1 MPILTE
7 KDMQIKLNSENIE
20 NIMAWFQ
27 DITARNGLNQDGYAL
42 TQEDIDRYTKKLRS
56 VLPNVPAIYLELI
69 NNVVL
74 DNTLNYEDLDVE
86 KPEHPAYHIEV
97 KEVAGDIERSV
108 GYGIATTGDY
118 ATDTIFR
125 ARTAGGRYAIT
136 MFEAL
141 AHGAYKL
148 VDIERAKEYYRTYD
162 YKMEEEIAEAD
173 AIMEEVETAM
183 RETPNAINVK
193 SEKEI
198 FDDFRSSTAAYK
210 DALMTKKERLDTELK
225 EKKAQ
230 IAEKKQADKEFR
242 RDVAKMAHPINF
254 IARWALRI
262 NYRIQQHDNRKETLD
277 EFKKS
282 QKEER
287 EEIEATL
294 RTLDQ
299 NAKDIDKSIKKD
311 APWRE
316 AAEQFTSEYQSNTL
330 DEREVHNEWLNER
343 EERREEAERM
353 AEKNRQLDEQFR
365 AREAYEDSFY
375 EQPEEKK
382 SAFRGKSLFSENAQ
396 TKGSANRNRSKQ
408 KELEKTKFLD

>member
-1 MPILTE
+1 MPKLTA
-7 KDMQIKLNSENIE
+7 KDMNTKLNSENIE
-20 NIMAWFQ
+20 NIIAWFQ
-27 DITARNGLNQDGYAL
+27 DITARNGLDQDGYVL
-42 TQEDIDRYTKKLRS
+42 TPADIDRYTKQLRNI
-56 VLPNVPAIYLELI
+56 LPKVPAVYLELI

-74 DNTLNYEDLDVE
+74 DNTKNYEDLDVE

-97 KEVAGDIERSV
+97 KDVAGDAERSV

-118 ATDTIFR
+118 ATDAIFR
-125 ARTAGGRYAIT
+125 ARTAGGRHAIR

-141 AHGAYKL
+141 AHGEYKL
-148 VDIERAKEYYRTYD
+148 VDIERAKEFYHNYS
-162 YKMEEEIAEAD
+162 YKMEEEMAESD
-173 AIMEEVETAM
+173 AIMEEVEIAM

-198 FDDFRSSTAAYK
+198 IDDFRDSTAAYK
-210 DALMTKKERLDTELK
+210 DALTTKKERLDTELK
-225 EKKAQ
+225 DKMAQ
-230 IAEKKQADKEFR
+230 LAEKKQADKDFR
-242 RDVAKMAHPINF
+242 RDVAKGAHPINF

-262 NYRIQQHDNRKETLD
+262 NYRIQQHNNRKDDLED
-277 EFKKS
+277 FKKS
-282 QKEER
+282 QKQER

-316 AAEQFTSEYQSNTL
+316 AAEQFTNEYQSNTL

-343 EERREEAERM
+343 EERRAEAERI
-353 AEKNRQLDEQFR
+353 AEENRQRDEELR

-375 EQPEEKK
+375 EQPKEKK
-382 SAFRGKSLFSENAQ
+382 SAFRGSLFSENVQ
-396 TKGSANRNRSKQ
+396 KKGSTNRNSSKQ
-408 KELEKTKFLD
+408 KEPERTKFLD

>member
-1 MPILTE
+1 MPKLTE
-7 KDMQIKLNSENIE
+7 KDMNTKLNSESIE
-20 NIMAWFQ
+20 NIIAWFQ
-27 DITARNGLNQDGYAL
+27 DITARNGLDQDGYAL
-42 TQEDIDRYTKKLRS
+42 TPADIDRYTKQLRNI
-56 VLPNVPAIYLELI
+56 LPKVPAVYLELI

-74 DNTLNYEDLDVE
+74 DNTKNYEDLDVE

-97 KEVAGDIERSV
+97 KDVAGDAERSV
-108 GYGIATTGDY
+108 GYGIATTGDH
-118 ATDTIFR
+118 ATDAIFR
-125 ARTAGGRYAIT
+125 ARTAGGRHAVR

-141 AHGAYKL
+141 AHGDYKL
-148 VDIERAKEYYRTYD
+148 VDIERAKEFYHNYS
-162 YKMEEEIAEAD
+162 YKMEEEMAESD

-198 FDDFRSSTAAYK
+198 IDNFRASTAAYK
-210 DALMTKKERLDTELK
+210 DALMTKKERLDIELE
-225 EKKAQ
+225 EKMAQ
-230 IAEKKQADKEFR
+230 LAEKKQADKDFR
-242 RDVAKMAHPINF
+242 RDMGKMTHPINF
-254 IARWALRI
+254 IARWAFRI
-262 NYRIQQHDNRKETLD
+262 NYRIQQHNNRKETLE

-316 AAEQFTSEYQSNTL
+316 AAEQFTNEYQSNTL

-343 EERREEAERM
+343 EERRAEAERI
-353 AEKNRQLDEQFR
+353 AEENRQRDEELR

-375 EQPEEKK
+375 EQPKEKK
-382 SAFRGKSLFSENAQ
+382 SAFRGSLFSENVQ
-396 TKGSANRNRSKQ
+396 KKGSTNRNSSKQ
-408 KELEKTKFLD
+408 KEPERTKFLD